1 MPFKKKVITRE
12 SPRNKS
18 LLLSSNSTNS
28 TQFGTVLTY
37 YCTNSRYMLVGRPK
51 LMCTEDGSW
60 NGETPSCRSKD
71 RQDPLEKLLE
81 MTSASSG
88 PTRARP
94 PFDRRPSPTNP
105 SRERQPAARQP
116 PPPFR
121 RLPAVPNRP
130 LAYGK
135 LLLLNLHRFSALFQK
150 IFFCTFEKF
159 SMKNISSYL
168 T

>member
-1 MPFKKKVITRE
+1 MKKVITRE
-12 SPRNKS
+12 SPCNKS
-18 LLLSSNSTNS
+18 LSFNSTNS

-135 LLLLNLHRFSALFQK
+135 LLLLNLHRFSAVFE
-150 IFFCTFEKF
+150 IVISEAFFANILREKHF
-159 SMKNISSYL
+159 KLS